1 MPVLLLHEEY
11 EFDFQ
16 DREQSRITSRHFDVI
31 KIQGRDSCKMQAK
44 ELDSAKDIIRNFP
57 KTEQKNKI
65 FFKYFSS
72 EYEQTCTYRQFVQF
86 YWEKKKLRE
95 NFFFKQGKL

>member
-1 MPVLLLHEEY
+1 
-11 EFDFQ
+11 
-16 DREQSRITSRHFDVI
+16 
-31 KIQGRDSCKMQAK
+31 MQAK

-57 KTEQKNKI
+57 KTEQKNKF

-86 YWEKKKLRE
+86 YWEKK
-95 NFFFKQGKL
+95 N